1 MNASQFL
8 AWILCLALA
17 FFASA
22 LAVRNGYKTAL
33 LEKEF
38 AAVQK
43 SAEDSRELLRDV
55 RDVLQ
60 SIDRHLAEEKGVRA
74 PAGQTP
80 AVSAPVRRAPIGQ
93 AP

>member
-1 MNASQFL
+1 MNASQFM

-38 AAVQK
+38 AAVQEK
-43 SAEDSRELLRDV
+43 AEDRQELLREV
-55 RDVLQ
+55 RDVLR
-60 SIDRHLAEEKGVRA
+60 SLDRRMAEEAGVPLAMEPEPRAARPEPAKG
-74 PAGQTP
+74 PGTQ
-80 AVSAPVRRAPIGQ
+80 
-93 AP
+93 